1 MPLENSSLS
10 SSTLP
15 SKTYRTFFWK
25 FAKNDKCVCFNEVI
39 WLIKMKKKKRK
50 LDDIDMTKIN
60 LGLDMDTDILS
71 IKKRLSMI
79 MLICIKQHLSNI

>member
-1 MPLENSSLS
+1 
-10 SSTLP
+10 
-15 SKTYRTFFWK
+15 
-25 FAKNDKCVCFNEVI
+25 
-39 WLIKMKKKKRK
+39 MKKKKRK

-79 MLICIKQHLSNI
+79 MLMCIKQQLSNI